1 MEFEPDALMRQALE
15 QGLEV
20 LTLQVGQQRVGVPM
34 AEVVHILDAVQARP
48 ARGEDGSAEADDVI
62 AYEGEALAFLPLWS
76 RLGGQAL
83 SREYIQLAETL
94 KARRQDHLDWMGA
107 LSQSLT
113 QDVPFT
119 RARNPLE
126 CAFGKW
132 YHGFVTDNRRLRLLL
147 LQFDT
152 PHRRIHALADQLL
165 ELKAAGRL
173 EEALGIY
180 QEEERS
186 TLATL
191 LSLFNRTVDTLVQIR
206 REIAVIV
213 RHQGALYALGAD
225 GVQDIRHYD
234 AGTVSCNAALLQR
247 YRVPTRCFLI
257 EAGASPLPV
266 LDWPRLTGVSAAAAE
281 D

>member
-1 MEFEPDALMRQALE
+1 MDFEPDALVQQALE

-20 LTLQVGQQRVGVPM
+20 LTLQVGRQRVGVPM

-48 ARGEDGSAEADDVI
+48 AREGGGSEGDDVI
-62 AYEGEALAFLPLWS
+62 AYEGQALAFLPLWS
-76 RLGGQAL
+76 RLGEQAL
-83 SREYIQLAETL
+83 SQEYIQLVETL
-94 KARRQDHLDWMGA
+94 RARRQDHLDWMGA

-119 RARNPLE
+119 KARNPRE

-132 YHGFVTDNRRLRLLL
+132 YHGFVTENRRLRLLL

-173 EEALGIY
+173 DEALVIY
-180 QEEERS
+180 QEEVGS

-191 LSLFNRTVDTLVQIR
+191 LSLFDRAVETLVQIR
-206 REIAVIV
+206 REVAVIV
-213 RHQGALYALGAD
+213 RRQGVLYALGAD
-225 GVQDIRHYD
+225 AVQDIRRYD
-234 AGTVSCNAALLQR
+234 AETVSCNAALLQR

-266 LDWPRLTGVSAAAAE
+266 LDWPRLTGVITAPKG